1 MALSKTASSKTV
13 QVGAAVRPHVL
24 GRCRLWARREK
35 ADEFNNLVEAL
46 LGEAQS

>member
-13 QVGAAVRPHVL
+13 QVGAAVWPHVF
-24 GRCRLWARREK
+24 GRCRLRARREK
-35 ADEFNNLVEAL
+35 ADAFNTLVEAV